1 MVYGIFISLCE
12 DLRFVVVVWFA
23 TLVVTSWLV
32 ATSGLSAVM
41 HWLAVSVV
49 GLAVPGILLPVY
61 ILLPVLRSYF
71 GFPALV
77 TWLPWRRTVLHSDG
91 SRRVSERFPGAP
103 ERNPT
108 CQIGRCNIRYG
119 LDLSPFLQPEIID
132 ELLTNLGKF
141 AQTAEASKWLF
152 TVTASLK
159 TLPSTMRKWRNWP
172 WELNVD
178 RGNFTVKSRNCNL
191 TNAVFIVN
199 VKLCRKR

>member
-141 AQTAEASKWLF
+141 AKTAEASKWLF

-159 TLPSTMRKWRNWP
+159 TLEFLRGY
-172 WELNVD
+172 EGID
-178 RGNFTVKSRNCNL
+178 RGNLTLTVGILSVKSKNYNL

-199 VKLCRKR
+199 VKLSRK